1 PLDHPQVD
9 LQLMAAN
16 CTCPDCR
23 HKRALDIVRRHFARD
38 DHTGG
43 LHAAVS
49 YLQAELKKDRD
60 HRPAEA
66 PAAHAMAAGKILLLA
81 SLVPTVAPRR
91 NARLVPFP
99 TPARRQ
105 PPGEHDDAA

>member
-1 PLDHPQVD
+1 
-9 LQLMAAN
+9 MAAN

-23 HKRALDIVRRHFARD
+23 HKKALDIVRRHFARD

-60 HRPAEA
+60 HRPFEA
-66 PAAHAMAAGKILLLA
+66 PAAHATAAGKILLLA
-81 SLVPTVAPRR
+81 GLVHSIQ
-91 NARLVPFP
+91 
-99 TPARRQ
+99 RQ
-105 PPGEHDDAA
+105 HGGDLLTSFLTAAMPQQAGEHDDAA

>member
-1 PLDHPQVD
+1 
-9 LQLMAAN
+9 MAAN

-23 HKRALDIVRRHFARD
+23 HKKALATVRGHFARD

-60 HRPAEA
+60 HRPYES
-66 PAAHAMAAGKILLLA
+66 PYAHAMAAGKILLLA
-81 SLVPTVAPRR
+81 GLVHTIQPQHGDLLNMFLAATAAPQQ
-91 NARLVPFP
+91 
-99 TPARRQ
+99 T
-105 PPGEHDDAA
+105 GEHHDDAA

>member
-1 PLDHPQVD
+1 MP
-9 LQLMAAN
+9 N

-23 HKRALDIVRRHFARD
+23 HKKALDIVRRHFARD

-60 HRPAEA
+60 HRPFES

-81 SLVPTVAPRR
+81 GLVHTMPHHSDLLATFLA
-91 NARLVPFP
+91 A
-99 TPARRQ
+99 AQ
-105 PPGEHDDAA
+105 PQQAGEHDDAA

>member
-1 PLDHPQVD
+1 
-9 LQLMAAN
+9 MAAT

-23 HKRALDIVRRHFARD
+23 HKKALDIVRRHFARD

-60 HRPAEA
+60 HRPGEA
-66 PAAHAMAAGKILLLA
+66 PAAHATAAGKILLLA
-81 SLVPTVAPRR
+81 SLVHSIQPRHGGLLDEFL
-91 NARLVPFP
+91 AAAMP
-99 TPARRQ
+99 RQ
-105 PPGEHDDAA
+105 AGEHDGAA